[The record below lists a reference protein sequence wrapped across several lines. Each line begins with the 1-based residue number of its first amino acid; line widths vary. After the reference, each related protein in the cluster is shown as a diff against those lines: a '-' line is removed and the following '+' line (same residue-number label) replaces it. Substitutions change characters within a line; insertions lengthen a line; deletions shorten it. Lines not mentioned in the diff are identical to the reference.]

1 MWGIEPRHHGRRPW
15 PTRQQRGIA
24 AVEFALL
31 AIVFFMLVFSMLE
44 VTRAVYLF
52 NTLQEITRRAAMDA
66 ANSAFDP
73 ASMEAVRRRAMFSD
87 PNGNL
92 ILGFPV
98 TPAHLKI
105 DYLSVTGGAG
115 GSTLGTQV
123 VSALPSCPA
132 ENATN
137 CLTDPYGASCIRL
150 VQVRICQPTEGAE
163 CAAVPYQ
170 SVFPFIDLSM
180 VTLPRATT
188 IVPAQTLGNRP
199 GTSACE

>member
-1 MWGIEPRHHGRRPW
+1 MSETKQDRHGQRPRSIRR
-15 PTRQQRGIA
+15 QLGIA

-31 AIVFFMLVFSMLE
+31 AIVFFMFVFSMLE

-52 NTLQEITRRAAMDA
+52 NTLQEITRRAATDA

-73 ASMEAVRRRAMFSD
+73 ASTEAVRRRAMFSD
-87 PNGNL
+87 ADGNL

-105 DYLSVTGGAG
+105 DYLSVTGGASS
-115 GSTLGTQV
+115 STLGMQII
-123 VSALPSCPA
+123 SALPSCPA

-150 VQVRICQPTEGAE
+150 VQVRICQPTEGDE

-188 IVPAQTLGNRP
+188 IVPAQTMGNRP
-199 GTSACE
+199 GASACE